1 MESFSSPQFSFVYG
15 FKGMEKD
22 DKRHCSKSEFSSNFP
37 YLRFMFPTPKN
48 STFSQ
53 NTFGRLAKPQIYDLV
68 SYTFGSIMV
77 SVSKGEYRYGMN
89 TQEKDNEIYGE
100 GNSYSAE
107 YWQYDA
113 RLARRW
119 NVDPRPNPSISTYA
133 TFANNPLLYND
144 KYGDTVRTNNLS
156 SYNEPA
162 LLPLAKSSVVS
173 EFIKQFGAANG
184 DEFINSNSK
193 YGNIINLNL
202 NSVTEGASRQNM
214 ITNSQNATT
223 DFNYK
228 LSDGTSVAVELYSPR
243 QGINVTGISI
253 NINVLSGVYSSAES
267 AGNNKTTA
275 AIRSSRA
282 ITVELFTSVSDFMS
296 LLNENMNSDGEINY
310 VGLSNSFRSG
320 SATPNNTA
328 LPAAL
333 NNIANSVPNSSGLF
347 YQYDIIDKGSG
358 TVVDSPVIPFR
369 DVFLDSRTNFNIFSN
384 STLNT
389 CSNSIPNRPS
399 SGLASP
405 ATICNPTP
413 QGARNPN

>member
-1 MESFSSPQFSFVYG
+1 
-15 FKGMEKD
+15 
-22 DKRHCSKSEFSSNFP
+22 
-37 YLRFMFPTPKN
+37 MFPSTKN
-48 STFSQ
+48 STPFWFST
-53 NTFGRLAKPQIYDLV
+53 NSKFEEKSSYPFGSYPKQQISDSVVLAAYP
-68 SYTFGSIMV
+68 FGSILS
-77 SVSKGEYRYGMN
+77 SVSKGEYRYGFN

-100 GNSYSAE
+100 GNSYTAE

-113 RLARRW
+113 RLGRRW

-144 KYGDTVRTNNLS
+144 KYGDTVRSNNLS
-156 SYNEPA
+156 SYNKTA
-162 LLPLAKSSVVS
+162 MLPLTKSSVVS
-173 EFIKQFGAANG
+173 EFLKQFGAANG
-184 DEFINSNSK
+184 GEFTNSKSK
-193 YGNIINLNL
+193 YGNVINLNL
-202 NSVTEGASRQNM
+202 NSVTQGTARRIMAN
-214 ITNSQNATT
+214 NRQNATT
-223 DFNYK
+223 DFSYN
-228 LSDGTSVAVELYSPR
+228 LSDGTSVAVELYTPR
-243 QGINVTGISI
+243 EGLSVTGISI
-253 NINVLSGVYSSAES
+253 NINVLSGVFSNAES
-267 AGNNKTTA
+267 DGNNITTA

-282 ITVELFTSVSDFMS
+282 ITTELFTSVTDFMS

-310 VGLSNSFRSG
+310 VGLSNSYRSG

-333 NNIANSVPNSSGLF
+333 NSIANSVPNSSGLF

-369 DVFLDSRTNFNIFSN
+369 DVFLDTRTNFNIFSN

-413 QGARNPN
+413 REARNPN